1 MTNQLH
7 NSQLIIHNSLF
18 LNIDRFMS
26 ILALLRP
33 GSLVRL
39 SLLFFLLALLIPLS
53 ASAQAPEQTEAFVYG
68 INAALPGAVV
78 GTFAPPVVEEIF
90 LLADQTSILS
100 PRNTLVYY
108 WPITNE
114 YRASWSLMNEQVEG
128 VLEVLQGSEII
139 ASYEQMPYTIHF
151 GAGDS
156 KKIPQLYIGDEA
168 IAADQQFEAEQ
179 LAYRQAAMDY
189 EDAREEWLALA
200 REAQARGDDP
210 STIPAPPSRPA
221 PISIYS
227 TGLNSG
233 FPINLPDGDYQ
244 VRTRTFDGEII
255 PESVRDLS
263 VIAPRRMAVGYELIP
278 ESRWT
283 FKEDLSD
290 LSNAVL
296 GEDETVVFLQP
307 RVIREYPAEAYERL
321 QDPQYVGRGGQEWS
335 WIGGE
340 AVPES
345 ILELVQNGEVV
356 ERAGSQDYH
365 VKQAPGKEYGY
376 EIIEH
381 DPNNPDETPR
391 VDFEGYRV
399 ELSSDL
405 PSYEVRLRTLD
416 GNLFVDSE
424 REVRVVE
431 PISLAMLIPIAL
443 IPLLLGAGVLFWRH
457 RRTRAVRAS

>member
-1 MTNQLH
+1 MTG
-7 NSQLIIHNSLF
+7 
-18 LNIDRFMS
+18 R
-26 ILALLRP
+26 LAASARSR
-33 GSLVRL
+33 SLVQL
-39 SLLFFLLALLIPLS
+39 TLLLTLLALLIPLS
-53 ASAQAPEQTEAFVYG
+53 VNAQAPEQTEAFVYG

-78 GTFAPPVVEEIF
+78 GTFAPPEVDEIF

-100 PRNTLVYY
+100 PRRTLVYY

-128 VLEVLQGSEII
+128 VLEVLQGGEVI
-139 ASYEQMPYTIHF
+139 ASNEQMPYTIHF

-156 KKIPQLYIGDEA
+156 NKIPQLYIGDEA

-179 LAYRQAAMDY
+179 LAYRQATLDY
-189 EDAREEWLALA
+189 EDARQEWLALA

-210 STIPAPPSRPA
+210 STIPAPPSRPT
-221 PISIYS
+221 PISVFS

-233 FPINLPDGDYQ
+233 FPINLPEGDYQ
-244 VRTRTFDGEII
+244 VRTRTVDGEII
-255 PESVRDLS
+255 PESVRDLT
-263 VIAPRRMAVGYELIP
+263 VFAPRRMAVGYELVP

-296 GEDETVVFLQP
+296 GEDDTVVFLQP
-307 RVIREYPAEAYERL
+307 RVVREFPTEAYERL

-340 AVPES
+340 AVPDGS
-345 ILELVQNGEVV
+345 LELVQNGEVV
-356 ERAGSQDYH
+356 ERVSSQDYH
-365 VKQAPGKEYGY
+365 VKQVPGKEYGY
-376 EIIEH
+376 EIIEY
-381 DPNNPDETPR
+381 DPNNLDETPR
-391 VDFEGYRV
+391 SDFKGYRV

-431 PISLAMLIPIAL
+431 PASLAILIPIAL
-443 IPLLLGAGVLFWRH
+443 IPLLLGAGILLWRH
-457 RRTRAVRAS
+457 RRTASDQTS